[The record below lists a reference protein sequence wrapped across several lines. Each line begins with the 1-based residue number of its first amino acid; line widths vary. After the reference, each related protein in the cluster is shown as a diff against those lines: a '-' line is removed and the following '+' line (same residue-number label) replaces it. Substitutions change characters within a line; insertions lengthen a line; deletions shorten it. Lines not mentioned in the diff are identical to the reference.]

1 MENGAPH
8 RLSPIVRFIATGA
21 FLGYAPVAP
30 GTVGTVG
37 CAAVLWLL
45 APAIGAG
52 TAPLAILV
60 HVISLLAFLAV
71 SIWASSEAE
80 LTFGKDASRIV
91 IDEWAGFVIAVFFL
105 PKTILVYAV
114 AFVIFRVIDIVKPY
128 PARRAES
135 LPGGWGIVMDDVI
148 AGIYTN
154 LLVRLMLLVQG
165 G

>member
-1 MENGAPH
+1 MGNGAPQ

-30 GTVGTVG
+30 GTVGAAG
-37 CAAVLWLL
+37 CAVVLWFL
-45 APAIGAG
+45 APAIGPG
-52 TAPLAILV
+52 TAPLVVFV
-60 HVISLLAFLAV
+60 HVLSVLALVAV
-71 SIWASSEAE
+71 SVWASGEAE
-80 LTFGKDASRIV
+80 RTFGKDASRIV
-91 IDEWAGFVIAVFFL
+91 IDEWAGFVIAIFFL
-105 PKTILVYAV
+105 PKTLLVYAV
-114 AFVIFRVIDIVKPY
+114 AFVVFRAIDILKPY